1 MFSSPLDP
9 ASAPARAAAAAA
21 LVAAT
26 TFDRDGLCPVIAQ
39 DAATGVVRMFATPVL
54 ASPAPDTTGTA
65 AAKTAPAPATPT
77 TAPAA
82 PTTTTPTPAPGPTDP
97 TQPTPNPSEPGR
109 QRPTATTPTPVPA
122 PTPSERPGETR
133 PANPSTTSPASPS
146 GILNERTLPEP
157 AAAALTPAQAK
168 QAQTILTELHKN
180 NELEIS
186 LGSLARE
193 RASSD
198 AVKEYAK
205 ELVDTHQLADKKLL
219 DYAAARG
226 LALAV
231 SASPD
236 AAGAIPGAGAPIAPT
251 KFGEPRPTTGTD
263 LGAPAG
269 AATGA
274 VGRHG
279 ATAGNPGAAA
289 AGNPTVT
296 TPTNPGATTATT
308 PGREPTTGVI
318 PTPATDMVSPPP
330 QLDTEGRKLVE
341 RLGKLEGSAFDKAFL
356 TTMVRNHGKSLSKIK
371 SFESKKLESELS
383 ALLGD
388 SRTMVENHLRRAK
401 ELQREASTALPPE
414 SSTIGALR

>member
-1 MFSSPLDP
+1 MKHTLTRFLL
-9 ASAPARAAAAAA
+9 AGA
-21 LVAAT
+21 LA
-26 TFDRDGLCPVIAQ
+26 G
-39 DAATGVVRMFATPVL
+39 MFATPVL

-65 AAKTAPAPATPT
+65 AAKTA

-82 PTTTTPTPAPGPTDP
+82 PTTTTPSPAPGPTDP

-109 QRPTATTPTPVPA
+109 PRPTATTPTPAPT

-133 PANPSTTSPASPS
+133 PANPGTTSPASPS
-146 GILNERTLPEP
+146 GILNERTVPDP

-168 QAQTILTELHKN
+168 QAQKILKELHKS
-180 NELEIS
+180 NELEIA

-205 ELVDTHQLADKKLL
+205 ELVDTHQTADKKLL

-251 KFGEPRPTTGTD
+251 KFGDPRPTTGTTD

-296 TPTNPGATTATT
+296 TPSNPGATTATT

-330 QLDTEGRKLVE
+330 QLDSEGRKLLE

-356 TTMVRNHGKSLSKIK
+356 TTMVRNHGKSLGKIK

-383 ALLGD
+383 TLLGD
-388 SRTMVENHLRRAK
+388 ARTMVENHLRRAK

-414 SSTIGALR
+414 PRTLGAL